1 MARHRPQGWWYP
13 WTFVVGMLVVVA
25 VNVVLITYAIGTFPG
40 LDTEDAYRKGIT
52 YNQTLAAAHE
62 QEARGWQA
70 DIQFHS
76 ADEPPTGTP
85 GETGAG
91 RSGDLTVSLTDRVG
105 IPVTELSVSAVFR
118 RPTHTGEDVTIPLDR
133 RGAGRFG
140 ASVTL
145 PHPGQWDAWIRASG
159 PAGQFQTTQRIFVP

>member
-1 MARHRPQGWWYP
+1 MAQRRPQGWWYP

-70 DIQFHS
+70 DIQFHNT
-76 ADEPPTGTP
+76 DETTTGTS
-85 GETGAG
+85 GETGWAG
-91 RSGDLTVSLTDRVG
+91 A
-105 IPVTELSVSAVFR
+105 VTSASR
-118 RPTHTGEDVTIPLDR
+118 
-133 RGAGRFG
+133 
-140 ASVTL
+140 
-145 PHPGQWDAWIRASG
+145 
-159 PAGQFQTTQRIFVP
+159 